1 MSESKSLVAFSG
13 YHAKINPTLSV
24 NFNSS
29 YRSEDKHNY
38 KCTYEVVVDGNA
50 AWLTIEE
57 IYSLVNHLQKILSIS
72 NQIPH
77 IGNVNVYPS

>member
-13 YHAKINPTLSV
+13 YQAKINPTLSV

-38 KCTYEVVVDGNA
+38 KCTYEVVIDGNA

-57 IYSLVNHLQKILSIS
+57 IYSLVNHLQKILSIA

>member
-13 YHAKINPTLSV
+13 YQAKINPALSV

-38 KCTYEVVVDGNA
+38 KCTYEVVIDGNA

-57 IYSLVNHLQKILSIS
+57 VYSFVNHLQKILSIS